1 MSGFK
6 DTINNFE
13 DTINKDTYVSTCNCS
28 FVTTIEED
36 YNKSSD
42 VFKYA
47 PATDYLYC
55 IGEIIHNNLSFLGTT
70 VEDNVLKEKMRE
82 FFKES
87 IEKIVDNMITNST
100 KPYCVAGLQ
109 ELNNFEHVFTL
120 VNNVIDKKENEK
132 EKKQKN
138 ELTFI
143 CDNVIDNFAGTKPTV
158 GFIVKGIESFKKIE
172 NKSGAYVNLKSF
184 SNEVDSEKNHFI
196 RSDINY
202 KNIIGQP
209 YNQQTKIELPN
220 YNGQYSKDPSNNI
233 ANENAKYMSIRDL
246 GVVYINNNECLLKSE
261 KSPDGG
267 RPIGM
272 IVKMTPKGDKV
283 ETVDYIHMNCHMPN
297 PCSIKKFN
305 LTTKGFEIEGEGKP
319 IIVDSG
325 YELWIEY
332 CRYSLQKY
340 ISEMLS
346 DDFKITPEKIN
357 ENTKWILN
365 GDLNDIEQA
374 LIQNLKDKPLE
385 ITLGEKKIDVHFNY
399 SKKQSK
405 TACPNSNSSFNAI
418 NIEGLDEKKQ
428 LKEVKENAHFNHK
441 ISEWKKYIKNE
452 TDADA
457 DAEEYKKKYNS
468 FKKYILGNE
477 KYGEKDEEINKG
489 NSVLN
494 KDRFAYFGDTI
505 LIGSTNETNVNNT
518 KFFQTQVAFEGK
530 SDHLFVESHN
540 SAPSTDK
547 NDTPPDSGALSTD
560 KKAASSTNGGGA
572 KGKKR
577 KTEKYSKEEK
587 KNRSNKMKRRNRR
600 YSR

>member
-1 MSGFK
+1 MS
-6 DTINNFE
+6 DFE
-13 DTINKDTYVSTCNCS
+13 DTINNKTYVSTCNCS

-36 YNKSSD
+36 ISGDKISG

-70 VEDNVLKEKMRE
+70 VEDKVLKEKMRE

-87 IEKIVDNMITNST
+87 IEKIVDNMITNSNN
-100 KPYCVAGLQ
+100 PYCVAGLQ
-109 ELNNFEHVFTL
+109 ELNNFKHVFAL
-120 VNNVIDKKENEK
+120 VNKVIEEKTKENK
-132 EKKQKN
+132 
-138 ELTFI
+138 LTFI

-172 NKSGAYVNLKSF
+172 KKSGAYVNLKSF

-196 RSDINY
+196 RSDIDY
-202 KNIIGQP
+202 KNINKQP
-209 YNQQTKIELPN
+209 YNQQKKIDFNEIKPN
-220 YNGQYSKDPSNNI
+220 YNGQYSKDPSDNI
-233 ANENAKYMSIRDL
+233 VNENAKYMSIRDL
-246 GVVYINNNECLLKSE
+246 GVVYINKKYECLLKNE

-272 IVKMTPKGDKV
+272 IVKMTPNGDK
-283 ETVDYIHMNCHMPN
+283 VDYIHMNCHMPN
-297 PCSIKKFN
+297 PCSIKKFK

-346 DDFKITPEKIN
+346 DDFKITSENIN

-374 LIQNLKDKPLE
+374 LINDLKANPLE
-385 ITLGEKKIDVHFNY
+385 ITLGADTKKVYFNY
-399 SKKQSK
+399 SQHQSR

-418 NIEGLDEKKQ
+418 DNKDPDEKKQ

-457 DAEEYKKKYNS
+457 DAEEYKKKYKL
-468 FKKYILGNE
+468 FKKYILGNVDYDGKTNTTISKE
-477 KYGEKDEEINKG
+477 

-494 KDRFAYFGDTI
+494 KEKFAYYGDTI
-505 LIGSTNETNVNNT
+505 LIGSTKIENVNNT
-518 KFFQTQVAFEGK
+518 TFFETQIAFEGK

-540 SAPSTDK
+540 SALSASTASSPAK
-547 NDTPPDSGALSTD
+547 ND
-560 KKAASSTNGGGA
+560 ASSTANGAPPANGGGA